1 MFIRRKNTADY
12 LLCLFVF
19 PLCGIFTLL
28 AFISQELLALKEAEH
43 FHFSLYTGIFLML
56 LLVFKRE

>member
-1 MFIRRKNTADY
+1 MQIIWFV
-12 LLCLFVF
+12 CLFVF

-43 FHFSLYTGIFLML
+43 YHFSLYTGIF
-56 LLVFKRE
+56 FNAASSF